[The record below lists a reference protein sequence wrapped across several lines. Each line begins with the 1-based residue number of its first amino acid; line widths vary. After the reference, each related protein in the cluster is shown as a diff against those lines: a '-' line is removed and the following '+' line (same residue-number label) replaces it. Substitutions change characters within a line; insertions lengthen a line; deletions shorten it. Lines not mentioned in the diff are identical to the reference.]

1 MRCDLTR
8 DIRYRYSNWNRNGRK
23 YAINYSLKIII
34 VKWKFTSSRYDYNNI
49 ILWSIREESIER
61 KWLIYFQNELNEE
74 IMYKFVNIRIK
85 C

>member
-1 MRCDLTR
+1 MRCDCLTR

-49 ILWSIREESIER
+49 IL
-61 KWLIYFQNELNEE
+61 
-74 IMYKFVNIRIK
+74 
-85 C
+85 